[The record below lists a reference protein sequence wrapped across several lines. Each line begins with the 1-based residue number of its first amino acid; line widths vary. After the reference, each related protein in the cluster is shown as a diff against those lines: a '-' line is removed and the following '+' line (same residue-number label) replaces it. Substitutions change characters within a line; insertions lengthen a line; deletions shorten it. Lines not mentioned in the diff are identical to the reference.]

1 MTFENFAANPGA
13 EAPSDA
19 MIETTTQRF
28 RADVLEASMR
38 RVVLVDFWA
47 PWCGPCGQLAPV
59 LERLVKA
66 AAGKIRLV
74 KMNIDEEPEVAAQLG
89 IKSIPAVVAFQRGR
103 AADGFVGALPEGQIK
118 GFLERLVG
126 PIEAEADTLRLA
138 EALLEAG
145 DLAGAETLLE
155 QLAAQEPPQPKA
167 FAELLRLY
175 IATERL
181 DEAQELLAEA
191 PEALRRDSAVAAAA
205 AALENAL
212 AASALDEI
220 DELRRRVLANPN
232 DSQAQFDLA
241 LALNAKGRRDEAA
254 AELLD
259 IVRRD
264 RSWNDDAARKQL
276 VQFFEAWGPSD
287 KATAAARRKLS
298 SLLFS

>member
-1 MTFENFAANPGA
+1 MSFENYSANSGT
-13 EAPSDA
+13 EAPSEA
-19 MIETTTQRF
+19 TIETTTQRF

-47 PWCGPCGQLAPV
+47 PWCGPCRQLAPV

-66 AAGKIRLV
+66 SGGKIRLV
-74 KMNIDEEPEVAAQLG
+74 KMNIDEEPEIAAQLG

-103 AADGFVGALPEGQIK
+103 PADGFVGALPESQIK

-126 PIEAEADTLRLA
+126 PIEAEADSLRLA

-145 DLAGAETLLE
+145 DVVGAESLLAQLAGL
-155 QLAAQEPPQPKA
+155 EPPQPKA
-167 FAELLRLY
+167 FAELLRIY
-175 IATERL
+175 IMTDRL
-181 DEAQELLAEA
+181 QEAQELLASA
-191 PEALRRDSAVAAAA
+191 PEALRRDPAVAAAA
-205 AALENAL
+205 AALDNAL
-212 AASALDEI
+212 AASALDEV
-220 DELRRRVLANPN
+220 DVLWQRVLISPE
-232 DSQAQFDLA
+232 DHQARFDLA
-241 LALNAKGRRDEAA
+241 LALNAKGQREEAA

-264 RSWNDDAARKQL
+264 RSWSDDAARKQL

-287 KATAAARRKLS
+287 KSTAAARRKLS